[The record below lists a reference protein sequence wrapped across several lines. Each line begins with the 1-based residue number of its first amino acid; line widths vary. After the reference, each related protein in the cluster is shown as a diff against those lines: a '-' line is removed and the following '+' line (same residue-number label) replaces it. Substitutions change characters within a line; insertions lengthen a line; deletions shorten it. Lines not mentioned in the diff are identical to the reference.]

1 MKNLLSDTAPAFG
14 DARAVPFDPA
24 LPGMAL
30 LQEPVRLLEVLARL
44 LTGWLGPGAHLVD
57 SRVAIRHFFP
67 GKRCSAELALLVS
80 GLLILAW
87 SAAVE
92 AGQIARLQSL

>member
-1 MKNLLSDTAPAFG
+1 MKNLLSDTAPACG

-44 LTGWLGPGAHLVD
+44 LTDWLDPGAHLVD

-67 GKRCSAELALLVS
+67 GKRCSAELDRKSV
-80 GLLILAW
+80 
-87 SAAVE
+87 V
-92 AGQIARLQSL
+92 